1 MTSDKW
7 IKIIALVQLV
17 AALPWHGVYLFGWY
31 AGDVTDF
38 DAWMVVLAVEGIF
51 FLLIPLVSV
60 VGAFLNKRWAYYT
73 LMVFPVLA
81 FIHGISAIPYL
92 SHIVPVGPWR
102 SVLMAIVN
110 VGMICFVY
118 RMRKDPQ
125 L

>member
-31 AGDVTDF
+31 ARDVTDF
-38 DAWMVVLAVEGIF
+38 DAWMVVLAIEGIL
-51 FLLIPLVSV
+51 FLLMPLVSV
-60 VGAFLNKRWAYYT
+60 AGAFLNKRWACYT

-92 SHIVPVGPWR
+92 SHTVPVGPWR
-102 SVLMAIVN
+102 SVVLAIVN
-110 VGMICFVY
+110 GGIICVTY
-118 RMRKDPQ
+118 RLRKDTKA
-125 L
+125 

>member
-31 AGDVTDF
+31 ARDVADF
-38 DAWMVVLAVEGIF
+38 DAWMLFLAVEGIL
-51 FLLIPLVSV
+51 FLLMPLVSV
-60 VGAFLNKRWAYYT
+60 VGAFLNKRWACYT

-102 SVLMAIVN
+102 SVVLAIANGSIIRVT
-110 VGMICFVY
+110 Y
-118 RMRKDPQ
+118 RLGKDTRT
-125 L
+125 